1 MSHDQE
7 HNSDPDG
14 SRSGY
19 ILGNDYAPPY
29 VSKWS
34 RELSKGFEKDHGF
47 SDHVLRHMN
56 CSYFSTTGQAPTLL
70 SLKQHAQSLAHAIA
84 LLSPSAQ
91 VIAGIVNEG
100 DANDQPESS
109 DKHTQPLALHEA
121 MDFLASLTKPYSNN
135 DPDHHR
141 QLNSLLNEV
150 SGGHDIMGTQ
160 YHCPLADCDAP
171 RDPEDGSGPPG
182 RAMPYASHHNLL
194 MHANACLERL
204 DHELSAQ
211 GGILSVLPQTH
222 SPHEVEELRAARNT
236 LLGQLLTFVQALVG
250 RMHELELQYANM
262 ADALSGAAVIP
273 RQQLSAVGVDGRAA
287 GAPIAYPQDRW
298 ILANAGKDVLNY
310 VHDLLDRRE
319 AKMTEKEDVWDK
331 AGAMGTRVLD
341 EDHNDSEDDDDDGE
355 EGELSGQKRKGR
367 GIAYVDITTRYYRA
381 RGHTAGENDKGTI
394 FVVPAWK
401 HHPALYHTAEVEERP
416 TVVTVPDPH
425 VPDRIS
431 VLQDKYEKRITEG
444 AKAADENI
452 RLSKLCKTLQDDVQ
466 SLTEEG
472 QRDKKMNEIMQNLFD
487 KDNRGLVDE
496 IAKLSEE
503 CRVAKKNNAEAA
515 TRIWQSNK
523 QSTEVQRQLGRAQ
536 KHINALTAELDKTRF
551 EYNALRRKNQ
561 GAAA

>member
-19 ILGNDYAPPY
+19 ILGNDYAPAY

-34 RELSKGFEKDHGF
+34 RELSKGFDKDHGF

-70 SLKQHAQSLAHAIA
+70 SLKQHAQSLAHAITI
-84 LLSPSAQ
+84 LSPSAQ
-91 VIAGIVNEG
+91 VAAGLVGEG
-100 DANDQPESS
+100 DANAQSESS
-109 DKHTQPLALHEA
+109 NEQNHPIARHEA
-121 MDFLASLTKPYSNN
+121 MDFLASLTKPYSND

-141 QLNSLLNEV
+141 RLNSLLNEV

-160 YHCPLADCDAP
+160 YHCPVADCDAP
-171 RDPEDGSGPPG
+171 RDPEDGNGPPD
-182 RAMPYASHHNLL
+182 RVMPYASHHNLL

-222 SPHEVEELRAARNT
+222 SPHEAEQLRAARNT

-250 RMHELELQYANM
+250 RMHELERQYANM
-262 ADALSGAAVIP
+262 ADVLAGAAVVP

-298 ILANAGKDVLNY
+298 ILANAGDEVLNY

-319 AKMTEKEDVWDK
+319 AKLVEKEHIWEK
-331 AGAMGTRVLD
+331 AGVMGTRVLD
-341 EDHNDSEDDDDDGE
+341 ENHSDTDDESHDDDGE
-355 EGELSGQKRKGR
+355 ISGQKRKGR

-381 RGHTAGENDKGTI
+381 RGRTAGENDKGTI

-401 HHPALYHTAEVEERP
+401 HHPALYHTAEVEARP

-452 RLSKLCKTLQDDVQ
+452 RLSKMCKTLQDDVK

-472 QRDKKMNEIMQNLFD
+472 LRAKKMNEIMQDLFD
-487 KDNRGLVDE
+487 KDNKGLVDK
-496 IAKLSEE
+496 IAQLSEE
-503 CRVAKKNNAEAA
+503 CRVARGENDEAA
-515 TRIWQSNK
+515 MRIWRANK
-523 QSTEVQRQLGRAQ
+523 LSTESQRALRRAQ
-536 KHINALTAELDKTRF
+536 KQINDLTTELDKTKF
-551 EYNALRRKNQ
+551 EYNALRRKDRMVV
-561 GAAA
+561 

>member
-34 RELSKGFEKDHGF
+34 RQLSKGFEKDHGF

-70 SLKQHAQSLAHAIA
+70 SLKQHAQSVAHAIA
-84 LLSPSAQ
+84 LLSPSPQ
-91 VIAGIVNEG
+91 VCAGQVNED
-100 DANDQPESS
+100 DADAQPESS
-109 DKHTQPLALHEA
+109 DTHNQPLARHEA

-150 SGGHDIMGTQ
+150 SSGHDIMGTQ
-160 YHCPLADCDAP
+160 YHCPMADCDAP
-171 RDPEDGSGPPG
+171 RDPDDGYGPPG

-222 SPHEVEELRAARNT
+222 APHEAEQLRAARNT

-262 ADALSGAAVIP
+262 ADALAGEAVIP
-273 RQQLSAVGVDGRAA
+273 RQQLSAVGADGRAA

-298 ILANAGKDVLNY
+298 ILANAGDEVLNY

-319 AKMTEKEDVWDK
+319 AKMAEKEDVWDK
-331 AGAMGTRVLD
+331 TGAMGTRVSD
-341 EDHNDSEDDDDDGE
+341 EDDSDSEDGGYGE
-355 EGELSGQKRKGR
+355 QGETNGQKRKGR

-381 RGHTAGENDKGTI
+381 RGHTAGERDKGTI

-401 HHPALYHTAEVEERP
+401 HHPALYHTIEAEARP

-452 RLSKLCKTLQDDVQ
+452 QLSKLCKTLQDDVQ

-472 QRDKKMNEIMQNLFD
+472 QRDKKMNEIMQNMFD
-487 KDNRGLVDE
+487 KDHRGLVDE

-503 CRVAKKNNAEAA
+503 CRVAKKNNHEAA
-515 TRIWQSNK
+515 TRIWQANK
-523 QSTEVQRQLGRAQ
+523 QATQAERDLRRAQ
-536 KHINALTAELDKTRF
+536 KQIENLTTELDKTKF
-551 EYNALRRKNQ
+551 EYNALRRQ
-561 GAAA
+561 DRPVA

>member
-47 SDHVLRHMN
+47 TDHVLRHMN

-91 VIAGIVNEG
+91 VAAGVVNEG
-100 DANDQPESS
+100 DANAQPESS
-109 DKHTQPLALHEA
+109 DEQSQPLARHEA

-150 SGGHDIMGTQ
+150 SSGHDIIGTQ
-160 YHCPLADCDAP
+160 YHCPMADCDAP
-171 RDPEDGSGPPG
+171 RDPEDGNGPQG
-182 RAMPYASHHNLL
+182 RATPYASHHNLL

-211 GGILSVLPQTH
+211 GGILSVLPQTDA
-222 SPHEVEELRAARNT
+222 PHEAEQLRAARNT

-262 ADALSGAAVIP
+262 ADALAGAAVIP

-298 ILANAGKDVLNY
+298 VLANAGDDVLNY
-310 VHDLLDRRE
+310 VHDLLDRCE
-319 AKMTEKEDVWDK
+319 AKMAEKEYVWDK
-331 AGAMGTRVLD
+331 AGAMGTRVLQD
-341 EDHNDSEDDDDDGE
+341 EERESDDDGHGDD
-355 EGELSGQKRKGR
+355 GETSGQERMFG
-367 GIAYVDITTRYYRA
+367 GIVHVDITTRYYRA
-381 RGHTAGENDKGTI
+381 RGRTEGENDKGTI

-401 HHPALYHTAEVEERP
+401 HHPAMYHTAEVEARP

-425 VPDRIS
+425 VPERIS
-431 VLQDKYEKRITEG
+431 VLQDRYEKRITEG
-444 AKAADENI
+444 AKAADENV
-452 RLSKLCKTLQDDVQ
+452 RLSRLCKTLQNDVQ
-466 SLTEEG
+466 CLTEEG
-472 QRDKKMNEIMQNLFD
+472 RRDKKMNEIMQNMVD
-487 KDNRGLVDE
+487 KDNRGFLDE
-496 IAKLSEE
+496 ISKLSEE
-503 CRVAKKNNAEAA
+503 CRVAKKNNGEAA
-515 TRIWQSNK
+515 TRIWQANK
-523 QSTEVQRQLGRAQ
+523 QSTEAYLKLKRAHKQ
-536 KHINALTAELDKTRF
+536 IKDLTSELDKTKF
-551 EYNALRRKNQ
+551 EYNALRRKHQ
-561 GAAA
+561 GAA